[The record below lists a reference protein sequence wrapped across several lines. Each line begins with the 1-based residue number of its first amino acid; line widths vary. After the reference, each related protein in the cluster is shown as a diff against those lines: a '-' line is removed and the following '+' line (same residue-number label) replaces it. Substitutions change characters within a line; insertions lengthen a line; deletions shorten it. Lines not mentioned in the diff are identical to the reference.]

1 MLFFLHEF
9 IDRVYS
15 IFMCYDVL
23 CIHVFSSVFDDFG
36 ANLSYQDGD
45 LPVAGV
51 LQSSL
56 DMYGRLGS
64 DMKEEASDAKAGS
77 TWKHLEASGNGQQK
91 NVVVLVLIHSRLATM
106 SCFDPVIS
114 NSSMIQGQL
123 KDYFLHFNVHFDA
136 S

>member
-1 MLFFLHEF
+1 M
-9 IDRVYS
+9 
-15 IFMCYDVL
+15 
-23 CIHVFSSVFDDFG
+23 FSSVFDDFG

-77 TWKHLEASGNGQQK
+77 IWKHLEASG
-91 NVVVLVLIHSRLATM
+91 SRKIGATEPFYPM
-106 SCFDPVIS
+106 PCWCAV
-114 NSSMIQGQL
+114 GRKHVEQL
-123 KDYFLHFNVHFDA
+123 TAFCHAQTTSRSQTPQTAQV
-136 S
+136 

>member
-1 MLFFLHEF
+1 
-9 IDRVYS
+9 
-15 IFMCYDVL
+15 MCYDVL

-77 TWKHLEASGNGQQK
+77 IWKHLEMD
-91 NVVVLVLIHSRLATM
+91 SRKT
-106 SCFDPVIS
+106 SWF
-114 NSSMIQGQL
+114 
-123 KDYFLHFNVHFDA
+123 
-136 S
+136 